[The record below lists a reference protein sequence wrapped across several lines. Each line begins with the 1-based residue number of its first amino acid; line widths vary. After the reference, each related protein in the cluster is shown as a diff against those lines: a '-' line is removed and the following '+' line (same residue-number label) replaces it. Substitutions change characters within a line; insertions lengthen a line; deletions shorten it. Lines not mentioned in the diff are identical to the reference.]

1 MFTWDAA
8 KAARNL
14 AKHGVS
20 FESALDFDWATSV
33 VVDRTRRSDGERRQ
47 AAIGWLGSRLHTVIF
62 TDRVDGVRLI
72 SFRRANRAEARTYE
86 AISSGKNETIPRRQF
101 AADGGRIAHGPTRTR
116 GHPAHH

>member
-1 MFTWDAA
+1 VCTWDAA
-8 KAARNL
+8 KAARNQ

-47 AAIGWLGSRLHTVIF
+47 AAIGWLG
-62 TDRVDGVRLI
+62 DGVRLI

-86 AISSGKNETIPRRQF
+86 AISSGKNQTIPRRRF